1 MAYGACKPDGYLL
14 RRLPANEASK
24 PRDPTRA
31 RRRARARH
39 GPPPAGDSR
48 GQQFVGARAMVPH
61 GDRRDLALS
70 GRLQN
75 QRQPVPPRRNH
86 VVSVFVER
94 DCFSQQHRRAPGA
107 PHRTNSW
114 SVPKRG
120 NSRSSAVSVSIGRFA
135 LLTMHG
141 TEFRAKRRRN
151 QRLAHCFG
159 AEPLDKLRR
168 PVSTRAV
175 ASAASPVSQ

>member
-1 MAYGACKPDGYLL
+1 MKQ
-14 RRLPANEASK
+14 AS
-24 PRDPTRA
+24 RVTQHA
-31 RRRARARH
+31 LAVAQRARH

-48 GQQFVGARAMVPH
+48 GQQFVGARTMVPH

-75 QRQPVPPRRNH
+75 QCQPVPPRRNH

-107 PHRTNSW
+107 PPQDKLLERAEARQLAFERSQRFDW
-114 SVPKRG
+114 EVCSVYD
-120 NSRSSAVSVSIGRFA
+120 
-135 LLTMHG
+135 LHG

-151 QRLAHCFG
+151 QRLTHCFG
-159 AEPLDKLRR
+159 AETLDKLRR
-168 PVSTRAV
+168 PVST
-175 ASAASPVSQ
+175 ASGSERRVVGQSIVDPAPATDRGAD

>member
-1 MAYGACKPDGYLL
+1 MKQAGRVTQHAL
-14 RRLPANEASK
+14 AVAQ
-24 PRDPTRA
+24 
-31 RRRARARH
+31 RARH

-48 GQQFVGARAMVPH
+48 GQQFVGARTMVPH

-75 QRQPVPPRRNH
+75 QRQPVPPGRNH

-107 PHRTNSW
+107 PPQDKLLERAEARQLAFERSQRFNW
-114 SVPKRG
+114 EVRSVYD
-120 NSRSSAVSVSIGRFA
+120 
-135 LLTMHG
+135 LHG

-151 QRLAHCFG
+151 QRLTHCFG
-159 AEPLDKLRR
+159 AETLDKLRR
-168 PVSTRAV
+168 PVST
-175 ASAASPVSQ
+175 ASGSERRVVGQSIVDPAPATDRGAD